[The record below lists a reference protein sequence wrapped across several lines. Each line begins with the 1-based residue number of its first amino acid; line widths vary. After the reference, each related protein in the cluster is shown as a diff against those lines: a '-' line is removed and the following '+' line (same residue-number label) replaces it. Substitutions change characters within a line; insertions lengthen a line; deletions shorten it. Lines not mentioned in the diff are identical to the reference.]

1 MTKSETRGRAALV
14 LTVLALC
21 VAAMYLAGTS
31 AAADPVVLLSDDFE
45 TSFTGWT
52 LTGTPDWYTGAPKNG
67 THSIRLRQ
75 TEAIQRTISTVG
87 YGSIT
92 VSFYL
97 GADGLSNTN
106 EKVQA
111 LWYDGSAW
119 AVLKEITD
127 GDPEEDKQLHYFSY
141 ALPPSASSN
150 AAFALRFAIIG
161 KQGNDYAYLDDVVV
175 QGELLQH
182 TLSLTGANGQ
192 VKVNGTAEALPWSG
206 TFSWGSVVTL
216 EAAPDAGYEFG
227 GWSGDLTGSESPTTI
242 TVDAD
247 KAIGAAFTQLQ
258 HTLSLTGSNGQ
269 VKVNGTPQP
278 LPWSDS
284 FSWGTVVTLEAVPE
298 AGYEFGGWSGDL
310 SGNESPTTITVDA
323 DKAIGA
329 AFTQLQHTLSLTGS
343 NGQVKVNGTAE
354 ALPWSG
360 TFSWGSEVTLEAVPD
375 AGYEFGGWSG
385 DLTGNTNPTTITVD
399 ADKAIGAAFTQL
411 QHTLSLTG
419 ANGQVKVNGTAQ
431 PLPWSGT
438 FSWGTVVTLEAVPEA
453 GYEFGGW
460 SGDLSGNENPTAI
473 SIDSDKMVDV
483 GFAENSVAYILA
495 LTGNRYGRVK
505 VDGVERTLPWSGEF
519 AVNSEVALEAVP
531 DAGGEFDS
539 WSGDLVGSENP
550 TTILL
555 DAAKAIDV
563 RFLPPVI
570 FPDVPR
576 EHWAFWEVT
585 DCYYEGI
592 VRGYPDGLYRPG
604 GRVDRASMAVYISR
618 ALTGGD
624 SNVPPG
630 PPTATFPDVPTSYW
644 AYRYVEYTVSKQIV
658 KGYPG
663 VQGQPAQY
671 RPSLDV
677 TRDQMAVFVARAIV
691 DPTGDD
697 GLSGYQPPEVATFAD
712 VAIGSWAYQYV
723 EYIASQS
730 ITRGYP
736 EGLYH
741 PEFKC
746 TRDQMAVYVSR
757 AFELSE

>member
-21 VAAMYLAGTS
+21 VAAIYLAGAS

-75 TEAIQRTISTVG
+75 TEAIQRAISTVG

-141 ALPPSASSN
+141 ALPPGASSN

-161 KQGNDYAYLDDVVV
+161 KQGNDYAYMDDVVV

-182 TLSLTGANGQ
+182 TLSLTGA
-192 VKVNGTAEALPWSG
+192 
-206 TFSWGSVVTL
+206 
-216 EAAPDAGYEFG
+216 
-227 GWSGDLTGSESPTTI
+227 
-242 TVDAD
+242 
-247 KAIGAAFTQLQ
+247 
-258 HTLSLTGSNGQ
+258 
-269 VKVNGTPQP
+269 
-278 LPWSDS
+278 
-284 FSWGTVVTLEAVPE
+284 
-298 AGYEFGGWSGDL
+298 
-310 SGNESPTTITVDA
+310 
-323 DKAIGA
+323 
-329 AFTQLQHTLSLTGS
+329 

-399 ADKAIGAAFTQL
+399 ADKAVGTAFTQL

-419 ANGQVKVNGTAQ
+419 SNGQVKVNGTAQ
-431 PLPWSGT
+431 PLPWSDS
-438 FSWGTVVTLEAVPEA
+438 FSWGSVVALEAVPEA
-453 GYEFGGW
+453 GYEFGGWSGDLTGNTNPTTITVDADKAVGAAFTQLQHTLSLTGSNGQVKVNGTPQPLPWSGTFSWGTLVTLEAVPDAGYEFSGW